1 MNKLDKLLKDCKK
14 DITKNVLRS
23 EIKMS
28 KEDLEILK
36 DIILN
41 LYNELDKKKAD
52 KINNTIN
59 LKQGGK
65 Q

>member
-1 MNKLDKLLKDCKK
+1 MSKLDKLLKECKK

-41 LYNELDKKKAD
+41 IYNELDKKKAD
-52 KINNTIN
+52 KVINN
-59 LKQGGK
+59 LKEKGVE
-65 Q
+65 

>member
-1 MNKLDKLLKDCKK
+1 MNRIDKLLKDCKK

-28 KEDLEILK
+28 SEDLAILK

-41 LYNELDKKKAD
+41 IYNELDKKKAD
-52 KINNTIN
+52 KVINN
-59 LKQGGK
+59 LKEKGVE
-65 Q
+65 

>member
-1 MNKLDKLLKDCKK
+1 MSKLDKLLKDCKK

-41 LYNELDKKKAD
+41 IYNELDKKKAD
-52 KINNTIN
+52 RVINSIN
-59 LKQGGK
+59 LKERGQ
-65 Q
+65 

>member
-1 MNKLDKLLKDCKK
+1 MSKLDNLLKECKE
-14 DITKNVLRS
+14 DITKNVFRG

-28 KEDLEILK
+28 SEDLAILK

-52 KINNTIN
+52 KVINSIN
-59 LKQGGK
+59 LKEGG

>member
-1 MNKLDKLLKDCKK
+1 MSKLDNLLKECKK

-28 KEDLEILK
+28 SEDLEILK

-41 LYNELDKKKAD
+41 IYNDLDKKKAD
-52 KINNTIN
+52 KILNN
-59 LKQGGK
+59 LKEKGVE
-65 Q
+65 

>member
-1 MNKLDKLLKDCKK
+1 MSKIDKLLKECKE

-28 KEDLEILK
+28 REDLEILK

-41 LYNELDKKKAD
+41 IYNDLDKKKAD
-52 KINNTIN
+52 KVLNN
-59 LKQGGK
+59 LKEKGV
-65 Q
+65 

>member
-1 MNKLDKLLKDCKK
+1 MSKLDKLLKDCKK

-28 KEDLEILK
+28 SEDLAILK

-41 LYNELDKKKAD
+41 LYNDLDKKKAD
-52 KINNTIN
+52 KILNS
-59 LKQGGK
+59 LKEKGVE
-65 Q
+65 

>member
-1 MNKLDKLLKDCKK
+1 MSRLDNLLKDCKK

-28 KEDLEILK
+28 SEDLEILK

-41 LYNELDKKKAD
+41 LYNELDKNKAD
-52 KINNTIN
+52 KVIIN
-59 LKQGGK
+59 LKEKGVE
-65 Q
+65 

>member
-1 MNKLDKLLKDCKK
+1 MSKLDNLLKDCKK

-28 KEDLEILK
+28 SEDLEILK

-41 LYNELDKKKAD
+41 IYGDLDKKKAD
-52 KINNTIN
+52 KILNN
-59 LKQGGK
+59 LKEKGVE
-65 Q
+65 

>member
-1 MNKLDKLLKDCKK
+1 MSKIDNLLKECKE

-28 KEDLEILK
+28 REDLEILK

-41 LYNELDKKKAD
+41 IYNDLDKKKAD
-52 KINNTIN
+52 KILNN
-59 LKQGGK
+59 LEQKGVE
-65 Q
+65 

>member
-1 MNKLDKLLKDCKK
+1 MSKIDKLLKGCKK

-28 KEDLEILK
+28 SEDLEILK

-52 KINNTIN
+52 KVINNIN
-59 LKQGGK
+59 LKEGG

>member
-1 MNKLDKLLKDCKK
+1 MSKLDKLLKDCKK

-36 DIILN
+36 EIILN
-41 LYNELDKKKAD
+41 IYNELDTKKAD
-52 KINNTIN
+52 KILNN
-59 LKQGGK
+59 LKEKGVE
-65 Q
+65 

>member
-1 MNKLDKLLKDCKK
+1 MSKLDKLLKDCKK

-28 KEDLEILK
+28 SEDLEILK

-41 LYNELDKKKAD
+41 IYNKFSFF
-52 KINNTIN
+52 
-59 LKQGGK
+59 
-65 Q
+65 

>member
-1 MNKLDKLLKDCKK
+1 MSKIDKLLKDSKK

-28 KEDLEILK
+28 SEDLEILK

-41 LYNELDKKKAD
+41 IYNELDKKKAD
-52 KINNTIN
+52 KVINSIN
-59 LKQGGK
+59 LKQKGVE
-65 Q
+65 

>member
-1 MNKLDKLLKDCKK
+1 MSKLDKLLKDCKK

-28 KEDLEILK
+28 SEDLEILK

-41 LYNELDKKKAD
+41 IYNELDKKKVD
-52 KINNTIN
+52 KVINN
-59 LKQGGK
+59 LKEKGVE
-65 Q
+65 

>member
-1 MNKLDKLLKDCKK
+1 MSKLDKLLKDCKK

-28 KEDLEILK
+28 SEDLAILK

-41 LYNELDKKKAD
+41 IYNELDKKKAD
-52 KINNTIN
+52 KILNN
-59 LKQGGK
+59 LKEKGVE
-65 Q
+65 

>member
-1 MNKLDKLLKDCKK
+1 MSKIDKLLKDCKK

-28 KEDLEILK
+28 REDLEILK

-41 LYNELDKKKAD
+41 IYNDLDKKKAD
-52 KINNTIN
+52 KILNN
-59 LKQGGK
+59 LKQKGVE
-65 Q
+65 

>member
-1 MNKLDKLLKDCKK
+1 MSRLDKLLKDCNK

-28 KEDLEILK
+28 SEDLKILK

-41 LYNELDKKKAD
+41 IYNDLDKKKAD
-52 KINNTIN
+52 KILNN
-59 LKQGGK
+59 LKEKGVE
-65 Q
+65 

>member
-1 MNKLDKLLKDCKK
+1 MSKLDKLLKDCKE

-28 KEDLEILK
+28 SEDLEILK

-41 LYNELDKKKAD
+41 IYNELDKKKAD
-52 KINNTIN
+52 KVINSIN
-59 LKQGGK
+59 LKEGG

>member
-1 MNKLDKLLKDCKK
+1 MSKLDNLLKECKK

-28 KEDLEILK
+28 SEDLAILK

-41 LYNELDKKKAD
+41 IYNDLDKKKAD
-52 KINNTIN
+52 KILKN
-59 LKQGGK
+59 LKEKGVE
-65 Q
+65 